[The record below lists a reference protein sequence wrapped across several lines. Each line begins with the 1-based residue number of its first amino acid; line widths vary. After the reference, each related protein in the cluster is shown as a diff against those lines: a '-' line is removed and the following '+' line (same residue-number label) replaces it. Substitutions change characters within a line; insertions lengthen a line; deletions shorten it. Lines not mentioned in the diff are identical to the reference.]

1 MTTLLLHPTAARVDA
16 GASQPAPRRLT
27 PRSRYP
33 NIAPHLLRGGGPLP
47 KLAWIFGLR
56 RC

>member
-1 MTTLLLHPTAARVDA
+1 MTTLLLHPTAVRIDA

-33 NIAPHLLRGGGPLP
+33 TVSPHLLRGGPLP

-56 RC
+56 R